1 MSSTLVDR
9 IQVCE
14 DKLFRERMK
23 QALFEV
29 AGDVDLEGESITAHA
44 ERKALADQVRSDPDT
59 HVEFFVRRL
68 AKALDLT
75 EVPQDDA
82 VILEGIAD
90 MWDTVALA

>member
-1 MSSTLVDR
+1 MSSTLVNR

-14 DKLFRERMK
+14 DKLFRERVK

-29 AGDVDLEGESITAHA
+29 AGESVTAHV
-44 ERKALADQVRSDPDT
+44 ERKALADRVRSDPET
-59 HVEFFVRRL
+59 YVEFFVRRL

-82 VILEGIAD
+82 VIIEGIAD
-90 MWDTVALA
+90 MWGTVALA